1 MVISPWAKE
10 NYVDHRITDQ
20 ASVIRFIEDNWG
32 LDRLGGFSN
41 DATAGSL
48 FGMFDFDDKDNGK
61 NPRKLFLDQTY
72 GTVVSESGGH

>member
-48 FGMFDFDDKDNGK
+48 FGMFDFDKKHDDSFPHKLIS
-61 NPRKLFLDQTY
+61 NPYNRY
-72 GTVVSESGGH
+72 GRF